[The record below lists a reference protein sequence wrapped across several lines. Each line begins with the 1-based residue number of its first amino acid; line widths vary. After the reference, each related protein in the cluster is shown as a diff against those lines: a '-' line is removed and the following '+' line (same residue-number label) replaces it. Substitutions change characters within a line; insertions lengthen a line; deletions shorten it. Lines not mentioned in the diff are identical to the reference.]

1 MISAPLRTSPIQES
15 GSIQLL
21 KAGND
26 LVVAGYAS
34 VELVDK
40 QGDLITRGALRDAF
54 GDFMKA
60 ESFRNVQL
68 AHSNIQVG
76 EVIPQ
81 YTDSEGRIWK
91 SSVDDAGMFVVIRL
105 RDDIEKAREVANEV
119 RKGNLRGFSIG
130 GQAFKRINK
139 HDAKHGDYTEI
150 SKLELHEVT
159 ICEKGI
165 NPEATFR
172 ILKEDTTMSE
182 TDALGELSTVLDR
195 LNKRLDDMEK
205 EDDEPNFLK
214 PKDDDKDDDN
224 GDDKDDD
231 NGDDDDDKGDEVK
244 MSEDYQ
250 KNDSEYSDVITSEY
264 LNWMENTLKSAGVDT
279 GEARSYFDDLNKA
292 NLGSTP
298 QELSDYDTRFAGQVK
313 GRAQEGGNPS
323 TGAVGKVNS
332 GKVKKS
338 DFLVPQNVSAS
349 DVEAAYEVYK
359 AAATEQQFK
368 DSLNNVFADRLS
380 KEQVQAREARA
391 HAQFD
396 ARAPLAEIQKAIQ
409 GLEDRIGN
417 LSAAPAEG
425 TSIMKSDSMSTMEIP
440 SSEQL
445 GTMDWEDVHAL
456 ANKVWE

>member
-1 MISAPLRTSPIQES
+1 MISAPLRTSPVQES

-26 LVVAGYAS
+26 LIVAGYAS

-76 EVIPQ
+76 EVIPN
-81 YTDSEGRIWK
+81 YTDSEGRVWK

-130 GQAFKRINK
+130 GQAFKRVNK
-139 HDAKHGDYTEI
+139 HDATHGDYTEI

-172 ILKEDTTMSE
+172 ILKEDTEMSE

-205 EDDEPNFLK
+205 GEDDLPFPPK
-214 PKDDDKDDDN
+214 AKDDDNGDDN

-231 NGDDDDDKGDEVK
+231 DKGDDK
-244 MSEDYQ
+244 MASEDYQ

-264 LNWMENTLKSAGVDT
+264 LNWMENTLKGAGVDVA
-279 GEARSYFDDLNKA
+279 GARTHFDDVNKA

-298 QELSDYDTRFAGQVK
+298 ESIGDGADYFAGQVK

-338 DFLVPQNVSAS
+338 DFLVPQNVSAA

-396 ARAPLAEIQKAIQ
+396 ARGPLADIQKAIQ
-409 GLEDRIGN
+409 GIENRIEN

-425 TSIMKSDSMSTMEIP
+425 APLMKSDLMATVEIP

-445 GTMDWEDVHAL
+445 ATMDWEDVHAL